1 MKQTKP
7 RLRKRASALKPVG
20 RPFRRR
26 AAALRPAPRAPS
38 PVG

>member
-26 AAALRPAPRAPS
+26 ATALRPIHRTPASIA
-38 PVG
+38 